1 MAASEWEVVVAGG
14 ADLGEGPVWT
24 GNRLWWVDIERERIH
39 RTDVATGADEI
50 TEMGEAVGA
59 VIPRRGGGFLT
70 GMPDGIAFFNE
81 AFLDQGGAEERR
93 IIVEPDDIDARM
105 NDAKCD
111 PAGRLFTGTMTHD
124 DRRSALY
131 RLDPDGTLTTVFTG
145 VGISNGLG
153 WSPDH
158 TRMYYIDTPTMTVDV
173 CDYDLATGDVCNR
186 RPLIE
191 VGDGQGN
198 PDGMTV
204 DAEGCLWVAF
214 WDGWCLRRFD
224 PDGSLMRTVELPV
237 ARVTSAA
244 FGGPDL
250 DELFVTTASC
260 GPTPDEMAAQPHAGA
275 LFRVDPGCRG
285 LPADTF
291 AG

>member
-1 MAASEWEVVVAGG
+1 MGAGEWEVVVAGG
-14 ADLGEGPVWT
+14 AGLGEGPVWT
-24 GNRLWWVDIERERIH
+24 GDRLWWVDIEHGHIH
-39 RTDVATGADEI
+39 RTDLATGADEI
-50 TEMGEAVGA
+50 TEMGEPIGA
-59 VIPRRGGGFLT
+59 VIPRGDGGFLT
-70 GMPDGIAFFNE
+70 GVPDGIAFHDT
-81 AFLDQGGAEERR
+81 AGAEEHRL
-93 IIVEPDDIDARM
+93 IIEPDDTDARM

-131 RLDPDGTLTTVFTG
+131 RLDPDGSVTTVFTG

-173 CDYDLATGDVCNR
+173 CDYDEATGAVDNR

-191 VGDGQGN
+191 VGEGQGS

-224 PDGSLMRTVELPV
+224 AHGALMRTVELPV

-250 DELFVTTASC
+250 DQLLVTTASC
-260 GPTPDEMAAQPHAGA
+260 ELGADELAAQPHAGA

-285 LPADTF
+285 VPAGMF